1 MSFKT
6 TIIVAILAIALGAYV
21 YFYEIKGGEERQQA
35 EQEAKKIFLFED
47 DQVKGLTL
55 VHSGVEIVLARAE
68 DGVWKITAPIETE
81 ADQGA
86 VDALVRNLKN
96 AETDRVVADSTADL
110 ALFGLD
116 DPKVKVSLLL
126 EKASTDTLC
135 IGDKSPTGSY
145 VFANRNGS
153 REVFTTSS
161 SLLTNVQKELF
172 DLRDKRV
179 LAFEKDEVKKFEL
192 NQRGKPLFVLSKTG
206 SEWQM
211 EQPQKLQGDRSAV
224 DQILN
229 KLKYGKA
236 KAFVTEKT
244 ESVKPYGLDDP
255 DIVVTLWLG
264 KDKAKKQLKIGDAK
278 SPDRYYARD
287 EARDPIFTVDS
298 TLVKE
303 LRKNLFDL
311 RDKKIVKFLRSRINK
326 IELVYADSS
335 IVCQKDTS
343 DNWRV
348 TAPVVQKAK
357 KWKVSG
363 ILSDIETLKA
373 EEFVAEKATDLSRYG
388 LDAPRI
394 TVKLWDDRK
403 IQTQVFLGK
412 AKGDLVYAKV
422 SGKEAV
428 YLVKDR
434 IVEKLS
440 PKVADLVEA
449 EKKEE
454 K

>member
-6 TIIVAILAIALGAYV
+6 TIIVAILAIALGAFV

-35 EQEAKKIFLFED
+35 EQQAKKIFLFED
-47 DQVKGLTL
+47 DQVQGLTL
-55 VHSGVEIVLARAE
+55 AHSGEEIVLTKAE
-68 DGVWKITAPIETE
+68 DGEWTISAPIETE
-81 ADQGA
+81 ADKGT

-96 AETDRVVADSTADL
+96 AETDRIVADSTADL
-110 ALFGLD
+110 GGFGLD
-116 DPKVKVSLLL
+116 DPEVKVSLLL
-126 EKASTDTLC
+126 EEMSTDTLC

-145 VFANRNGS
+145 VFANMDGS
-153 REVFTTSS
+153 REVFTASS
-161 SLLTNVQKELF
+161 SLLSNLQKELF

-179 LAFEKDEVKKFEL
+179 LGFEKDEVEKLEL
-192 NQRGKPLFVLSKTG
+192 KQRGEPLFVLSRTG

-211 EQPQKLQGDRSAV
+211 EQPQKLQGDRTAV
-224 DQILN
+224 SQILN
-229 KLKYGKA
+229 KLKSGKA
-236 KAFVTEKT
+236 KAFVTEKA
-244 ESVKPYGLDDP
+244 EELKSYGLHKP
-255 DIVVTLWLG
+255 DIEVTLWIG

-278 SPDRYYARD
+278 TPDLYYAQD
-287 EARDPIFTVDS
+287 EARDPVFTVDS
-298 TLVKE
+298 TFVKE
-303 LRKNLFDL
+303 LRKDLFAL

-335 IVCQKDTS
+335 IVCRKDTS

-363 ILSDIETLKA
+363 MLSDIETLKA
-373 EEFVAEKATDLSRYG
+373 EEFVEEQARDLSRYG

-394 TVKLWDDRK
+394 TVKLWDDRE
-403 IQTQVFLGK
+403 IQTQVLLGK

-422 SGKEAV
+422 WGKEAV

-440 PKVADLVEA
+440 PKVADLVE
-449 EKKEE
+449 EE
-454 K
+454 KNEQ

>member
-6 TIIVAILAIALGAYV
+6 TIIVAVLAIALGAFV

-35 EQEAKKIFLFED
+35 ERQAKKTFLFED
-47 DQVKGLTL
+47 DQVQGLTL
-55 VHSGVEIVLARAE
+55 THSGEEIVLAKAE
-68 DGVWKITAPIETE
+68 DGEWTITAPIKTE
-81 ADQGA
+81 ADKGT

-110 ALFGLD
+110 GAFGLD
-116 DPKVKVSLLL
+116 EPEVKVSLLL
-126 EKASTDTLC
+126 EDEGTDVLC

-145 VFANRNGS
+145 VFANMDGN
-153 REVFTTSS
+153 REVFTVSS
-161 SLLTNVQKELF
+161 SLLSNVQKELF

-179 LAFEKDEVKKFEL
+179 LGFEKDEVEKLEL
-192 NQRGKPLFVLSKTG
+192 KERGKPLFVLSRTG

-211 EQPQKLQGDRSAV
+211 EQPKKLQGDRSAV
-224 DQILN
+224 NQILN
-229 KLKYGKA
+229 KLKDGKA
-236 KAFVTEKT
+236 KAFVTEKA
-244 ESVKPYGLDDP
+244 ESVKPYGLDKP
-255 DIVVTLWLG
+255 DIEVTLWLG

-278 SPDRYYARD
+278 TPDLYYAQD

-298 TLVKE
+298 TFVKE
-303 LRKNLFDL
+303 LRKDLFAL
-311 RDKKIVKFLRSRINK
+311 RDKKIVKFLRSRVNK

-343 DNWRV
+343 DDWRV

-363 ILSDIETLKA
+363 ILSDLETLTA
-373 EEFVAEKATDLSRYG
+373 EEFVAEQATDPSRYG

-394 TVKLWDDRK
+394 TAKLWDDRE
-403 IQTQVFLGK
+403 IQTQIVLGK
-412 AKGDLVYAKV
+412 GKGDLVYAKV
-422 SGKEAV
+422 RGKEAV

-440 PKVADLVEA
+440 PKVADLVEE

-454 K
+454 E